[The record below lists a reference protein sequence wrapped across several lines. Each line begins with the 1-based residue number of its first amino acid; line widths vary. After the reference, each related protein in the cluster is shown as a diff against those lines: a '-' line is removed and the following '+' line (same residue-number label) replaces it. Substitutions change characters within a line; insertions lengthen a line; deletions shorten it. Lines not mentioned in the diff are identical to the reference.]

1 MKVNYLCLNMLV
13 NGKETAN
20 KTATKF

>member
-1 MKVNYLCLNMLV
+1 MKVNYLYLNMLV